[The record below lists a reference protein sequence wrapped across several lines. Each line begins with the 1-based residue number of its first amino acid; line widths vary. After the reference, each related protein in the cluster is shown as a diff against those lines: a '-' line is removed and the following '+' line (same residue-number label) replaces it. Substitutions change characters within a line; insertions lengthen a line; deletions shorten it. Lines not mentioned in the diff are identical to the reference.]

1 MPKGLALNIGLDSVD
16 PAHYQGWSGEL
27 NACEADANDM
37 AGIAESCGFVAKPLL
52 TKRATRNAV
61 TKALKEASGKLMPG
75 DIFLLSYSGHG
86 GQLPD
91 LNNDEESDSQDETW
105 CLYNGELV
113 DDEIF

>member
-1 MPKGLALNIGLDSVD
+1 
-16 PAHYQGWSGEL
+16 
-27 NACEADANDM
+27 M

-52 TKRATRNAV
+52 TKRATRTAV
-61 TKALKEASGKLMPG
+61 IKALKEASGKLMPG

-91 LNNDEESDSQDETW
+91 LNNDEETDSQDETW

-113 DDEIF
+113 DHLAPWTRRHHRMQRILPGKQTSSPYIHT